1 MLESISKFLPGA
13 KTYLGIIMAF
23 VGTLA
28 AQLGWDWWALVSADI
43 QEITNQVITLAGL
56 VIATIGRIVAKPKV

>member
-1 MLESISKFLPGA
+1 MLNKIGEFLPGA

-28 AQLGWDWWALVSADI
+28 SQLGWDWWALVSADI
-43 QEITNQVITLAGL
+43 QDIVNQIITLAGL
-56 VIATIGRIVAKPKV
+56 IIATVGRIVAKPKV